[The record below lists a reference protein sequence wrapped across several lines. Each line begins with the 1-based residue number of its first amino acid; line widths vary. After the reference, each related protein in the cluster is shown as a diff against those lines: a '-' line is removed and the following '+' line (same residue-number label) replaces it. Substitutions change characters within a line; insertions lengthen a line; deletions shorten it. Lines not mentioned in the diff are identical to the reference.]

1 MPIIHV
7 YKPSQ
12 VQALEQAT
20 GLQARIIN
28 GKPQLVA
35 VKGAV

>member
-1 MPIIHV
+1 MPIIHI

-12 VQALEQAT
+12 IRALEAAT

>member
-1 MPIIHV
+1 MPIINA

-12 VQALEQAT
+12 VSALEAAT

-28 GKPQLVA
+28 GRPVLVPVQVA
-35 VKGAV
+35 K